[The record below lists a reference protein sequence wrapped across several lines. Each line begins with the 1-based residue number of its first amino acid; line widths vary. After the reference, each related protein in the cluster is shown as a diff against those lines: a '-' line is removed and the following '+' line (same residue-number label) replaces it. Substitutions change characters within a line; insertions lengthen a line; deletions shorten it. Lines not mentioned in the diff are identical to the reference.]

1 MNRFYFLKKAA
12 VSAMAGL
19 LCLSIFLV
27 PVNANAV
34 GNGADN
40 GKKAKYVFL
49 FIGDGMGF
57 SHIAL
62 TEAYLATEKGQL
74 PGSIPLGFTQ
84 FPVMGMATTYSASN
98 IITCSS
104 AAGTAL
110 STGFKTKNHM
120 LGMNPDTIALESISY
135 KIHRAGY
142 KVGIMTS
149 VTIDHAT
156 PGAFY
161 GHSPKRS
168 DYYSIARELPLT
180 GFEFFGGGGFEGAKD
195 ERNKDNS
202 IYKSIADNG
211 YVVSYGL
218 NDYKSKK
225 EGADKMILFQEKE
238 RANEILKTNWERDNN
253 ALTLPQVVSSAIE
266 FLDNDKGFFIMAEG
280 GQIDWAAH
288 AHDIPGTIFETID
301 FDNAIKVAYDFYLK
315 HPDETLIVVTADH
328 ETGGVTLGK
337 TKGYFFDLTPV
348 LKGRKAHLA
357 KINGEQTGETE
368 LSDKESG
375 RTVENYMSGITNDSL
390 SVVTRIGWTTTSH
403 TGGAVP
409 VFAIG
414 VGAENFAGR
423 MNNIDIPKRICKV
436 MGIPFANK
444 VEWYYPRMAEF
455 KKEKPICSKDIV
467 FLGNSITYGAR
478 DIAKY
483 FPKAAEN
490 LAAKGGRLVN
500 RGIVGESTKHLY
512 ERLDEILVGKPAKL
526 FIMGG
531 INDLAGGVTG
541 SEICSRLERIV
552 KAVKEASPKTKIYVE
567 SLLPINESFNAYK
580 SLNGKTAEVAKVN
593 ALIERMAKEEKV
605 QFVNLYPHFLESGTD
620 NLNPQITKDGLHLT
634 KDGYAIWA
642 SQLVKYVR

>member
-1 MNRFYFLKKAA
+1 MKHLNFLKKTA
-12 VSAMAGL
+12 VLVMAG
-19 LCLSIFLV
+19 
-27 PVNANAV
+27 AV
-34 GNGADN
+34 GFSMFFSSINVYAADN
-40 GKKAKYVFL
+40 TNNEKRPKYVFY

-62 TEAYLATEKGQL
+62 TEAYLATEKGSV
-74 PGSIPLGFTQ
+74 PGSVSLGFTQ

-98 IITCSS
+98 MITCSS

-156 PGAFY
+156 PASFY

-195 ERNKDNS
+195 KRNTDNS
-202 IYKSIADNG
+202 IYKSVEDNG
-211 YVVSYGL
+211 YTIAYGL
-218 NDYKSKK
+218 EDYKSKK
-225 EGADKMILFQEKE
+225 DNAERLILFQEQA
-238 RANEILKTNWERDNN
+238 RANEVLRTNWERDNN

-288 AHDIPGTIFETID
+288 SNDIPGTIFETID

-315 HPDETLIVVTADH
+315 HPNETLIVVTADH

-337 TKGYFFDLTPV
+337 TKGYVFDLTPV
-348 LKGRKAHLA
+348 LNGRKAHLA
-357 KINGEQTGETE
+357 KINGEKVEIAGA
-368 LSDKESG
+368 SDKESG
-375 RTVENYMSGITNDSL
+375 RTVDNYMSGITNDSL
-390 SVVTRIGWTTTSH
+390 SVITKIGWTTTSH

-423 MNNIDIPKRICKV
+423 INNTDIPKRICKI
-436 MGIPFANK
+436 MGVPFANK
-444 VEWYYPRMAEF
+444 VDWYYGRMAEF
-455 KKEKPICSKDIV
+455 KREKAICSKDIV

-478 DIAKY
+478 DIAQY
-483 FPKAAEN
+483 FPKAAKS
-490 LAAKGGRLVN
+490 LATKGGRMVN
-500 RGIVGESTKHLY
+500 RGIVGESTKHFY
-512 ERLDEILVGKPAKL
+512 ERLDEILIGKPAKL

-531 INDLAGGVTG
+531 INDLAGGATG
-541 SEICSRLERIV
+541 EEICGRLEKIV
-552 KAVKEASPKTKIYVE
+552 KAVKESSPKTKIYIE
-567 SLLPINESFNAYK
+567 SLLPVNESFKVYK
-580 SLNGKTAEVAKVN
+580 SLSGKTAEVAKVN
-593 ALIERMAKEEKV
+593 ALIEKMAKTEKI
-605 QFVNLYPHFLESGTD
+605 QYINLYPYFLESGTE

-634 KDGYAIWA
+634 KEGYAIWA
-642 SQLVKYVR
+642 SELAKYVK